1 MLDVEHIRE
10 GSQHLGLSVTV
21 REVQDGLHDLVLS
34 RSEVRTQVLAEVFR
48 WLEAHAQPMAADVDA
63 G

>member
-1 MLDVEHIRE
+1 MRK
-10 GSQHLGLSVTV
+10 
-21 REVQDGLHDLVLS
+21 VQDGLHDLVLS
-34 RSEVRTQVLAEVFR
+34 RPEVRTQVFAKVFR

>member
-1 MLDVEHIRE
+1 
-10 GSQHLGLSVTV
+10 V
-21 REVQDGLHDLVLS
+21 RKVQDGLHDLVLS
-34 RSEVRTQVLAEVFR
+34 RPEVRTQVFAKVFR